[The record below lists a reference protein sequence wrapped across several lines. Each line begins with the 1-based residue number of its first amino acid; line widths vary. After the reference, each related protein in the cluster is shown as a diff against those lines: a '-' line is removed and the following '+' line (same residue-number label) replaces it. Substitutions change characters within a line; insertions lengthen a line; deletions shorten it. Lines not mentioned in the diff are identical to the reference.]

1 MPAAASVSG
10 ALVTR
15 CKDNQVA
22 RQQRAETGLEAQD
35 QTTQYNVYTEKQG
48 EDTKSN
54 QCTYTIMVL

>member
-1 MPAAASVSG
+1 MAAAASVSE

-22 RQQRAETGLEAQD
+22 RQQQAETGLEVQD

-54 QCTYTIMVL
+54 

>member
-22 RQQRAETGLEAQD
+22 RQQRAETSLEVQD

-48 EDTKSN
+48 EDTNSN
-54 QCTYTIMVL
+54 